1 MSDDRDQ
8 ELVAALLRATPAPR
22 VPGDFL
28 ARVNARIDETA
39 GWLGFANYR
48 AWTLRLVPVAAVLVL
63 LAILWPASSTV
74 TPAAQSDASDAS
86 STVQSFSPS
95 SYSDWQRDVTA
106 NALLEAAL
114 NTPAEDR
121 RSGVR

>member
-8 ELVAALLRATPAPR
+8 EVVAAVLRETPAAR
-22 VPGDFL
+22 VPADFL

-39 GWLGFANYR
+39 GWLGLVNYR
-48 AWTLRLVPVAAVLVL
+48 AWTLGLVPIVAVLVL
-63 LAILWPASSTV
+63 LAMLWPASSTV
-74 TPAAQSDASDAS
+74 TPASKPQTSIAAS
-86 STVQSFSPS
+86 TTQSFSPS
-95 SYSDWQRDVTA
+95 SYSDWERDVTP

-114 NTPAEDR
+114 KTPAEDR